1 MSKYTAITH
10 QEPESVVFYLSLTC
24 NIIATVSLASCSSAS
39 TILLKINQYQ
49 NNNNLL
55 LLLWSVTTAANSL
68 MSQSEF
74 LETICYFLKVQ
85 EKLYEQG
92 VIAFSFA
99 FH

>member
-1 MSKYTAITH
+1 
-10 QEPESVVFYLSLTC
+10 
-24 NIIATVSLASCSSAS
+24 
-39 TILLKINQYQ
+39 
-49 NNNNLL
+49 
-55 LLLWSVTTAANSL
+55 